1 MNNIG
6 GCSVRNKDA
15 VAEHEEVCKGREIT
29 ERVEKMSAKEERVS
43 PEPSPLLSGTR

>member
-1 MNNIG
+1 MNNIAA
-6 GCSVRNKDA
+6 CSVRNKDA

-29 ERVEKMSAKEERVS
+29 EEISAKEERVS